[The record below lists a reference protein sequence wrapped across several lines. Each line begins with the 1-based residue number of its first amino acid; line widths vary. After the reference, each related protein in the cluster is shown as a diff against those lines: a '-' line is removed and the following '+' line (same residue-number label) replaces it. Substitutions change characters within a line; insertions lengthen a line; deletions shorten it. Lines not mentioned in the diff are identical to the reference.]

1 MRYINIKIIGADCSN
16 GIKLTK
22 MLKRAIDETEVNYDV
37 EELNDASSKK
47 KYGIKNIPG
56 LVINGEVIS
65 QGKVLTVREIYKLLV
80 NN

>member
-1 MRYINIKIIGADCSN
+1 MEINIKIIGSNCSN

-22 MLKRAIDETEVNYDV
+22 MLKRAIDETDTKYDV
-37 EELNDASSKK
+37 EELNDTSSKQ
-47 KYGIKNIPG
+47 KYGIKNVPG

-65 QGKVLTVREIYKLLV
+65 QGKVLTVREIYKILI

>member
-1 MRYINIKIIGADCSN
+1 MDKINIKVIGASCSN

-22 MLKRAIDETEVNYDV
+22 MLKRAIDEADVNYEV
-37 EELNDASSKK
+37 QELNDISSKK
-47 KYGIKNIPG
+47 KYNIKNVPG

-65 QGKVLTVREIYKLLV
+65 QGKVLTVREIYKILV

>member
-1 MRYINIKIIGADCSN
+1 
-16 GIKLTK
+16 

-37 EELNDASSKK
+37 EALNDASSKK